1 MTITPHP
8 AIEQW
13 VADLHRRGKS
23 RNTITNYRRGLL
35 HFSRWSAQTYGQPF
49 DPAAI
54 IPRDVADWKAHQ
66 QTVEKA
72 APNTINVRLGAVSR
86 FFAWAVKQGLAREN
100 PAAEISSLRLP
111 PRQPKSLDKVYVRRL
126 LRHISKGGQLRDLAI
141 AELLLGAGLRVSE
154 LLALQSGDVT
164 LNDRSGQVVVR
175 RGKGAVHRSV
185 PLTTAVR
192 RALQAYLAGPAFQAW
207 QRDHPELAEDLPLWV
222 GERGALKDRSGIFLL
237 LRKYARLAGLDP
249 DQLSPH
255 VLRHTF
261 ATRYLAANP
270 GDFRGLADLLGHASI
285 NTVMIYTVPSED
297 DLADR
302 MEAAEHQF

>member
-1 MTITPHP
+1 MTATPHP

-13 VADLHRRGKS
+13 LADLDNRGKS
-23 RNTITNYRRGLL
+23 HSTISTYRRGLL
-35 HFSRWSAQTYGQPF
+35 HFSRWSTQTYGQPF
-49 DPAAI
+49 DPTAI
-54 IPRDVADWKAHQ
+54 ITRDVADWKAHQ

-72 APNTINVRLGAVSR
+72 TPNTINVRLGAVSR

-100 PAAEISSLRLP
+100 PAAEVPGIRLT
-111 PRQPKSLDKVYVRRL
+111 PRQPQALDKVYVRRL
-126 LRHISKGGQLRDLAI
+126 LRHISKGGQLRDIAI
-141 AELLLGAGLRVSE
+141 AELLLGTGLRVSE

-164 LNDRSGQVVVR
+164 LNERSGQVVVR
-175 RGKGAVHRSV
+175 RGKGAVHRTV
-185 PLTTAVR
+185 PLTTTVR
-192 RALQAYLAGPAFQAW
+192 RALQAYLDSPAFQAW
-207 QRDHPELAEDLPLWV
+207 QRDNPELAADLPLWV

-270 GDFRGLADLLGHASI
+270 GDFRGLADLLGHANI
-285 NTVMIYTVPSED
+285 NTVMIYTVPSTD

-302 MEAAEHQF
+302 METAEQQY

>member
-1 MTITPHP
+1 MNLTPHP
-8 AIEQW
+8 TIEQW

-23 RNTITNYRRGLL
+23 QTTVNTYRRGLL
-35 HFSRWSAQTYGQPF
+35 HFGRWSEQTYGQPF

-66 QTVEKA
+66 QTVGKA

-86 FFAWAVKQGLAREN
+86 FFAWAVKQGLTRDN
-100 PAAEISSLRLP
+100 PAAEISGLRLP

-141 AELLLGAGLRVSE
+141 AEMLLGTGLRVSE
-154 LLALQSGDVT
+154 LLALQTGDVT
-164 LNDRSGQVVVR
+164 LNDRRGQVVIR
-175 RGKGAVHRSV
+175 RGKGAVHRAV

-192 RALQAYLAGPAFQAW
+192 RALQAYFDSPLFQVW
-207 QRDHPELAEDLPLWV
+207 QADNPEIKDNLPLWA
-222 GERGALKDRSGIFLL
+222 GERGPLQDRSGIFLM
-237 LRKYARLAGLDP
+237 LRKYARRAGLDP

-285 NTVMIYTVPSED
+285 NTVMIYTVPSAD

-302 MEAAEHQF
+302 METAEHHF